1 MMTQAEKERRLNDAF
16 AALTHTLVHD
26 YDFIELLQTLVE
38 ISRDVTGALEVGLL
52 LADEQGRLEVVTS
65 TRENGD
71 LVETMQRGAD
81 AGPCHQCFVTG
92 EIVADPDIAAS
103 PPEWAQF
110 RDAALA
116 LGLESLVAIPMR
128 YRNTTIG
135 VLSLYG
141 DHSTHLGE
149 PDLRAAQSLA
159 DAATISILH
168 ERALH
173 EPGLLQ
179 QQLSL
184 TLNTR
189 VLIEQAKGVLAQ
201 LHGIDPEEA
210 FTELRDYARAHD
222 RTLVNVASG
231 LVDRTLTF

>member
-16 AALTHTLVHD
+16 ATLTHTLVHD

-52 LADEQGRLEVVTS
+52 LADKHGRLEVVTS

-81 AGPCHQCFVTG
+81 AGPCHQCYLTG
-92 EIVADPDIAAS
+92 EIVTDPHIADS
-103 PPEWAQF
+103 PVEWAAF
-110 RDAALA
+110 RNAALA
-116 LGLESLVAIPMR
+116 LGLESVVAIPMR
-128 YRNTTIG
+128 FRDTTIG

-141 DHSTHLGE
+141 DEATHPDE
-149 PDLRAAQSLA
+149 RDLRAGQALA

-173 EPGLLQ
+173 DTDLLQ
-179 QQLSL
+179 QQLTL

-201 LHGIDPEEA
+201 LHGIDPDDA
-210 FTELRDYARAHD
+210 YTELRDYARD
-222 RTLVNVASG
+222 RNETVVNIASRLVN
-231 LVDRTLTF
+231 RTLTF

>member
-1 MMTQAEKERRLNDAF
+1 MTQAEKERRLNDAF
-16 AALTHTLVHD
+16 ATLTHTLVHD

-52 LADEQGRLEVVTS
+52 LADEHGRLEVVTS
-65 TRENGD
+65 TRESGD

-81 AGPCHQCFVTG
+81 AGPCHQCYLTG
-92 EIVADPDIAAS
+92 EIVTDPHIADS
-103 PPEWAQF
+103 PAEWAEF

-116 LGLESLVAIPMR
+116 LGLESVVAIPMR
-128 YRNTTIG
+128 FRDTTIG

-141 DHSTHLGE
+141 DKATH
-149 PDLRAAQSLA
+149 PDQRDLRAGQALA

-173 EPGLLQ
+173 DTDLLQ
-179 QQLSL
+179 QQLTL

-201 LHGIDPEEA
+201 LHGIDPEDA
-210 FTELRDYARAHD
+210 FTELRNHARDHNETVVDIAA
-222 RTLVNVASG
+222 RLVN
-231 LVDRTLTF
+231 RTLTF